1 MVSRL
6 SGQQTSKTHVY
17 IRLLEPGQGQQVRN
31 QQASKVIDSPDTGLR
46 NEYIC
51 KYVPKLNLVV
61 TFLAVT
67 LVNVGRLKTSRRW
80 CHVHTHDAQAGEWC
94 QQVIDQQAE
103 MHDPT
108 WFHGQGYAKVVTIYI
123 VLAGYGSVGEP
134 NHTSRNVRE
143 MRRPQVLS
151 SRHCRQVMTDSFIKS
166 CTHAGQAAGI
176 IPAAEF
182 ITTEISMELSC
193 RCCTHS
199 AQKDEIEEAMYSCC
213 M

>member
-46 NEYIC
+46 SEYMC

-123 VLAGYGSVGEP
+123 VLAG
-134 NHTSRNVRE
+134 
-143 MRRPQVLS
+143 
-151 SRHCRQVMTDSFIKS
+151 
-166 CTHAGQAAGI
+166 
-176 IPAAEF
+176 
-182 ITTEISMELSC
+182 
-193 RCCTHS
+193 
-199 AQKDEIEEAMYSCC
+199 
-213 M
+213 